1 MKLLEM
7 SDYNRAARI
16 YWSVMVVAGTLTG
29 AWGFYQ
35 CLAFNVAEWAQF
47 LSLLSLVIVTGCY
60 PIRIP
65 NTTATVT
72 VGDTFTFLSVLFLGV
87 PAAIMLSVVDAFLG
101 STRATKKL
109 TSRLGAPAI
118 MAVTTFISGSA
129 FYYTLAVYAHITN
142 ATLSTFPSPPAPPAA
157 KFARARMVPAGA
169 S

>member
-1 MKLLEM
+1 VKLLEM

-101 STRATKKL
+101 STRATKP
-109 TSRLGAPAI
+109 RRGALNSSHSSACGNT
-118 MAVTTFISGSA
+118 AGSSTTPG
-129 FYYTLAVYAHITN
+129 L
-142 ATLSTFPSPPAPPAA
+142 PPW
-157 KFARARMVPAGA
+157 A
-169 S
+169 SMIF